1 MSFSTFRLA
10 GKYSYDDY
18 SDYDDYDDY
27 RTPDTSRINE
37 ASFTGPA
44 TAEATSTLR
53 LKQKVERDRLTSL
66 FRHLNVTGNLD
77 LIDFNRFEITT
88 DHKKGAWQ

>member
-1 MSFSTFRLA
+1 MSFSTFHLA

-37 ASFTGPA
+37 ASFAEPA

-53 LKQKVERDRLTSL
+53 LKQKVE
-66 FRHLNVTGNLD
+66 
-77 LIDFNRFEITT
+77 
-88 DHKKGAWQ
+88 